1 MRCRILSEVLYRK
14 WRPGT
19 LTDLVGQD
27 HISKTL
33 RNAVDSDRVSH
44 AYLFCGPRGTGKT
57 STARI
62 LAKAIN
68 CESPNEGEPDNVCSQ
83 CEDINSARAL
93 DLIEIDG
100 ASNRRIADIRELSEK
115 IHYSPTN
122 AKKKVYIID
131 EVHML
136 TQEAFNALLKTLEE
150 PPAHAVLILAT
161 TDVQKVPATIVSRCQ
176 RFDFKRISI
185 DSISDKLQ
193 LLCNSEKVTISSEAL
208 DLIARKSTGSL
219 RDAENFLEQAIVSFG
234 SEITL
239 DNLLEFF
246 NIDDNQFPIQIIIK
260 IVESDLKAA
269 LTLLADSYQDGKDA
283 DQILLNMIDISRTL
297 ILVKSKAISEKDLGE
312 SVWDSL
318 SSVAAKLEMSD
329 LVNMA
334 KVLSDAQKQHSVTP
348 TFPLEVAIADIFT
361 TLMTDSGTEVKTK
374 TIVESPKTKIAP
386 KHVTP
391 TSGSS
396 LPTTPTAKPV
406 LKEYDKNPE
415 KPEPVLSNSPLV
427 NSADDTT
434 TSTTYG
440 STGDLDSKWNDILKS
455 LRKTGSRFNLAAL
468 LRGCHGKGINGD
480 SIVLKFKHVSH
491 MERLKTE
498 LDNPTV
504 SAELNKVI
512 QDMLAKEYK
521 IQIELLDDNRNDNQS
536 PSQKSHLVK
545 TVQALGGRIVEERG
559 K

>member
-283 DQILLNMIDISRTL
+283 DQILLNMIEISRTL

-318 SSVAAKLEMSD
+318 SSVASKLEMSD

-334 KVLSDAQKQHSVTP
+334 KVLSDAQKQHAVTP

-361 TLMTDSGTEVKTK
+361 TLMIDPGTEVKT
-374 TIVESPKTKIAP
+374 IVEPPKTKIAP

-396 LPTTPTAKPV
+396 LPTSPIAKSV
-406 LKEYDKNPE
+406 VKESDKNTE
-415 KPEPVLSNSPLV
+415 KPEPVTSNSPLV
-427 NSADDTT
+427 NSVDDTSV
-434 TSTTYG
+434 STTYR

-468 LRGCHGKGINGD
+468 LRGCHDKDINGD